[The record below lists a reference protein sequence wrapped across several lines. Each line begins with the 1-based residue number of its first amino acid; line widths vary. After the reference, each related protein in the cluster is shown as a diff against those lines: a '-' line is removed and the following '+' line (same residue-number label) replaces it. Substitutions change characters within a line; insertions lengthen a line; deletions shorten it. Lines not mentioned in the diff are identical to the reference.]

1 MPQNPK
7 LTTITF
13 NGQLVG
19 GVETYSALEGQV
31 RESTFRPLDGSAPT
45 SHPNPPDF
53 GQCFLSLYYDAVDA
67 GQSALRLS
75 LAARTKH
82 TMVITDED
90 GNTDTFS
97 AFCLV
102 FPRRGS
108 KGGGSPITT
117 SQVLIRV
124 DGAITSA

>member
-1 MPQNPK
+1 MPQNSK
-7 LTTITF
+7 RTTFTF
-13 NGQLVG
+13 NGQVIG
-19 GVETYSALEGQV
+19 GVETHSLLEGQV
-31 RESTFRPLDGSAPT
+31 RESTFRPLDGTAPV

-53 GQCFLSLYYDAVDA
+53 GQCVLNLYYDANDA

-75 LAARTKH
+75 LATATKQS
-82 TMVITDED
+82 MVITDED

-108 KGGGSPITT
+108 KGGSSPITT

-124 DGAITSA
+124 DGAIT

>member
-1 MPQNPK
+1 MPQNSK
-7 LTTITF
+7 RTTFTF
-13 NGQLVG
+13 NGQVIG
-19 GVETYSALEGQV
+19 GVETHSLLEGQV
-31 RESTFRPLDGSAPT
+31 RESTFRPLDGTAPV

-53 GQCFLSLYYDAVDA
+53 GQCVLNLYYDANDA

-75 LAARTKH
+75 LATATKQS
-82 TMVITDED
+82 MVITDED

-108 KGGGSPITT
+108 KGGNNPITT

-124 DGAITSA
+124 DGAIT

>member
-1 MPQNPK
+1 MPQNSK
-7 LTTITF
+7 RTTFTF
-13 NGQLVG
+13 NGQVIG
-19 GVETYSALEGQV
+19 GVETHSLLEGQV
-31 RESTFRPLDGSAPT
+31 RESTFRPLDGTAPV

-53 GQCFLSLYYDAVDA
+53 GQCVLNLYYDANDA

-75 LAARTKH
+75 LATATKQS
-82 TMVITDED
+82 MVITDEA

-108 KGGGSPITT
+108 KGGNNPITT

-124 DGAITSA
+124 DGAIT